1 MSIDYFTYYQS
12 ITEQFFIDFIDAIDQ
27 FRLDLRTAD
36 ELCRSV
42 VFTT

>member
-1 MSIDYFTYYQS
+1 MSIDYFTDYQS
-12 ITEQFFIDFIDAIDQ
+12 ITEQFFIDAIDQ